1 MNRYLSQH
9 GKCNYSGWLMEQWRW
24 DGGDGLILKRR
35 HQMEKVHLGT
45 QLGHMLKGPKGEAPE
60 EKILDGPHTNS
71 SLDIRT
77 I

>member
-1 MNRYLSQH
+1 
-9 GKCNYSGWLMEQWRW
+9 
-24 DGGDGLILKRR
+24 
-35 HQMEKVHLGT
+35 MEKVHLGT